1 MRSARVIQKVLI
13 ANRGEI
19 ARRIVRT
26 CREMGIATV
35 AVFSEPDRDALFVGD
50 ADEAVALGGATPAE
64 SYLRVDAL
72 VEAARRTGAD
82 AVHPGYGFLAEN
94 APFAQACLDAGLT
107 FIGPSPAAIA
117 AMGSKIEAKAR
128 VQAAGVPV
136 LSTVAAAGLKP
147 ADLAREASGLGFPL
161 LVKASGGG
169 GGRGMRIVHSAGELA
184 AAVDLASREAQAAF
198 GDDRVFLE
206 PYLVAPRHVEFQVF
220 GDSHGRI
227 IHLFE
232 RECSIQRRHQ
242 KIIEESPSPALDEE
256 LRGRMGEAAIRA
268 AQAVDYVGAGT
279 IEFLLDASGK
289 FYFLEMNTRLQV
301 EHPVTE
307 AVTGLD
313 LVRLQLLVAD
323 GAHLPPEA
331 TEAVLTGHAIEARL
345 YAEDP
350 LHDYRPAT
358 GTLHRFQL
366 PEVPGLRIESAVADD
381 STVSPYYDS
390 MLAKVIVHAGT
401 RDDATRRLARVLAG
415 AQLHGPTTNRD
426 LLVRILRHPEFVAG
440 QTDTHFLDRHPPTE
454 LGKPLADTAAQ
465 QRHAVAA
472 ALAAQAERREAA
484 IVLDTL
490 PSGWRNSP
498 SQPQTVRFATAS
510 GPCEVSYRLTRD
522 GLAVEVDGTALDA
535 VRLHAGGIDRVDLEA
550 GGIRQTATVHHVGD
564 TWYVD
569 SPAGASELVEL
580 PRFPL
585 PDAEQDKGSLVAPFP
600 GVVAEVKVTVGA
612 PVAAGDPLL
621 VIESMKMF
629 HSINSPVAGKVAELR
644 AVAGAHVQAGALLAV
659 IEASDA

>member
-1 MRSARVIQKVLI
+1 MIQKVLI

-136 LSTVAAAGLKP
+136 LSTIAAEGRKP
-147 ADLAREASGLGFPL
+147 ADLAREAAGLGFPL

-184 AAVDLASREAQAAF
+184 AAVEVASREAAAAF

-242 KIIEESPSPALDEE
+242 KIIEESPSPALDVE

-279 IEFLLDASGK
+279 IEFLLGPDGR
-289 FYFLEMNTRLQV
+289 FFFLEMNTRLQV

-323 GAHLPPEA
+323 GGHLPPEA

-358 GTLHRFQL
+358 GTLHRFRL
-366 PEVPGLRIESAVADD
+366 PEVPGLRIESAVADG

-401 RDDATRRLARVLAG
+401 RDDATRRLACALAG
-415 AQLHGPTTNRD
+415 AHLHGPTTNRD
-426 LLVRILRHPEFVAG
+426 LLVRILRHPDFVAG

-454 LGKPLADTAAQ
+454 LGQPLADTAAQ

-472 ALAAQAERREAA
+472 ALAAQAERRAAA

-490 PSGWRNSP
+490 PSGWRNSS
-498 SQPQTVRFATAS
+498 SQPQTVRFATAA
-510 GPCEVSYRLTRD
+510 GPCEVRYRLSRE
-522 GLAVEVDGTALDA
+522 GLTVEVDGAALDA
-535 VRLHAGGIDRVDLEA
+535 VRLHAGAIDRVDLEA
-550 GGIRQTATVHHVGD
+550 EGIRQTSHLHHVGN

-569 SPAGASELVEL
+569 SPAGSSELAEL

-585 PDAEQDKGSLVAPFP
+585 PDAEQDRGSLVAPFP

-612 PVAAGDPLL
+612 QVAVGDSLL

-629 HSINSPVAGKVAELR
+629 HSINAPVAGKVAELR

>member
-50 ADEAVALGGATPAE
+50 ADDAVALGGATPAE

-136 LSTVAAAGLKP
+136 LSTVAAAGRKP

-184 AAVDLASREAQAAF
+184 AAVDLASREAAAAF

-220 GDSHGRI
+220 GDRHGRI

-268 AQAVDYVGAGT
+268 AQVVDYVGAGT

-289 FYFLEMNTRLQV
+289 FY
-301 EHPVTE
+301 
-307 AVTGLD
+307 
-313 LVRLQLLVAD
+313 
-323 GAHLPPEA
+323 
-331 TEAVLTGHAIEARL
+331 
-345 YAEDP
+345 
-350 LHDYRPAT
+350 
-358 GTLHRFQL
+358 
-366 PEVPGLRIESAVADD
+366 
-381 STVSPYYDS
+381 
-390 MLAKVIVHAGT
+390 
-401 RDDATRRLARVLAG
+401 
-415 AQLHGPTTNRD
+415 
-426 LLVRILRHPEFVAG
+426 
-440 QTDTHFLDRHPPTE
+440 
-454 LGKPLADTAAQ
+454 
-465 QRHAVAA
+465 
-472 ALAAQAERREAA
+472 
-484 IVLDTL
+484 
-490 PSGWRNSP
+490 
-498 SQPQTVRFATAS
+498 
-510 GPCEVSYRLTRD
+510 
-522 GLAVEVDGTALDA
+522 
-535 VRLHAGGIDRVDLEA
+535 
-550 GGIRQTATVHHVGD
+550 
-564 TWYVD
+564 
-569 SPAGASELVEL
+569 
-580 PRFPL
+580 
-585 PDAEQDKGSLVAPFP
+585 
-600 GVVAEVKVTVGA
+600 
-612 PVAAGDPLL
+612 
-621 VIESMKMF
+621 
-629 HSINSPVAGKVAELR
+629 
-644 AVAGAHVQAGALLAV
+644 
-659 IEASDA
+659 

>member
-1 MRSARVIQKVLI
+1 VIQKVLI

-64 SYLRVDAL
+64 SYLRIDAL
-72 VEAARRTGAD
+72 VDATRRTGAN

-136 LSTVAAAGLKP
+136 LSTIAVAGRKP
-147 ADLAREASGLGFPL
+147 ADLAREAAGLGFPL

-184 AAVDLASREAQAAF
+184 AAVDLASREAAAAF

-220 GDSHGRI
+220 GDAHGRI

-256 LRGRMGEAAIRA
+256 LRSRMGEAAIRA

-279 IEFLLDASGK
+279 IEFLLGPDGR
-289 FYFLEMNTRLQV
+289 FFFLEMNTRLQV

-358 GTLHRFQL
+358 GTLHRFRL
-366 PEVPGLRIESAVADD
+366 PEVPGLRIESAVADG

-401 RDDATRRLARVLAG
+401 REDATRRLARALAG

-440 QTDTHFLDRHPPTE
+440 QTDTHFLERHPPTD
-454 LGKPLADTAAQ
+454 LGRSLTDTAAQ

-472 ALAAQAERREAA
+472 ALAAQAERRAA
-484 IVLDTL
+484 ASVLDTL

-498 SQPQTVRFATAS
+498 SQPQIVRFATAA
-510 GPCEVSYRLTRD
+510 GPCEVRYRFSRD
-522 GLAVEVDGTALDA
+522 GLTVEVDGTVFEA
-535 VRLHAGGIDRVDLEA
+535 VRLHAGAIDRVDLES
-550 GGIRQTATVHHVGD
+550 GGVRQTSNLHHVGD

-569 SPAGASELVEL
+569 SPVGSSELAEL

-585 PDAEQDKGSLVAPFP
+585 PDAEQDRGSLVAPFP
-600 GVVAEVKVTVGA
+600 GVVVEVKVTVGDL
-612 PVAAGDPLL
+612 VAAGDPLL

-629 HSINSPVAGKVAELR
+629 HSINAPVAGTVAELR

-659 IEASDA
+659 IEASEA